1 MIKIDSYEYYY
12 NPEDGKY
19 YIRKRKSSTHPLK
32 KIKDKLNKSKD
43 KKDRKDKTSKGNKGN
58 RSDDA
63 SNKGNKLRDKADAT
77 NKTNKSR
84 DRAHTANETNKSYDK
99 AATANETN
107 KAQDR
112 ANTVNEM
119 NQFHDKADTVN
130 ETNKA
135 QDRADTVNEMNQF
148 YGKADEMN
156 ETNKLDEKM
165 SKVDI
170 TEHSLYRMSIK
181 NNHNHP
187 IKVSIVMPTY
197 NKYHQTSLSLYGLS
211 KQTFSHAEYEV
222 ILVDDASS
230 DNTSDIL
237 KEVDVPFK
245 FKYIQMKQNKGR
257 SSVRNIG
264 INHAEGDLLIFL
276 DGEMLAPPAFIENHY
291 KHHVHESNLVVTG
304 AMHYEGVY
312 TFIMPDYN
320 EDQVAHLKQLVN
332 NDAEYRRLYEN
343 YEQTQQHLN
352 VPCPLVTKEDIDT
365 NRFQRLSFPNRYFLN
380 SGLKHFGERLE
391 GFTLPYIAFLS
402 GNVSVR
408 KANLKKS
415 GLFDETFVGYG
426 AEDWE
431 LGYRLYKNGVQF
443 VLDPSTVAYH
453 QEHGIS
459 KRKVKEQW
467 GNHYRFVKKHPNID
481 VLILSLEWK
490 ELPFM
495 HLHQT
500 LVEYNELEERFP
512 DEYNEL
518 THAFRTMLF
527 RIIEYLNN
535 GQPVTKLYDLPED
548 SEERMKIHQQF
559 ETLRPRGFD
568 YLASSFEQIYYL

>member
-1 MIKIDSYEYYY
+1 MIKIDSYKYYY

-19 YIRKRKSSTHPLK
+19 YIRKKKNGPHSLK
-32 KIKDKLNKSKD
+32 KLKDKLNNSKD
-43 KKDRKDKTSKGNKGN
+43 KKNKGN
-58 RSDDA
+58 RSDD
-63 SNKGNKLRDKADAT
+63 ST
-77 NKTNKSR
+77 NKVNKSR
-84 DRAHTANETNKSYDK
+84 NKADTANETNKSYNK
-99 AATANETN
+99 ADAVNETN
-107 KAQDR
+107 KSQDR

-119 NQFHDKADTVN
+119 NQFHD
-130 ETNKA
+130 
-135 QDRADTVNEMNQF
+135 RADTVNEMNQF
-148 YGKADEMN
+148 HDRANTVNEM
-156 ETNKLDEKM
+156 NKLDEKM
-165 SKVDI
+165 SKVDL
-170 TEHSLYRMSIK
+170 TDHSLYRMSIK
-181 NNHNHP
+181 NNHKHP
-187 IKVSIVMPTY
+187 IKVSIIMPTY

-291 KHHVHESNLVVTG
+291 KHHMHESNLVVTG

-320 EDQVAHLKQLVN
+320 EDQMAHLKELVN

-343 YEQTQQHLN
+343 YEQTKQHTN
-352 VPCPLVTKEDIDT
+352 GPCPLVTKEDIDT

-415 GLFDETFVGYG
+415 GLFDETFIGYG

-467 GNHYRFVKKHPNID
+467 GNHYRFVNKHPHID

-495 HLHQT
+495 HMHKT
-500 LVEYNELEERFP
+500 LVEYNQLEERFP
-512 DEYNEL
+512 GEYNEFK
-518 THAFRTMLF
+518 HAFRVMLF

-535 GQPVTKLYDLPED
+535 GQPVTKLYDLPGG
-548 SEERMKIHQQF
+548 SEERIKIIQQF

>member
-107 KAQDR
+107 KVQDR
-112 ANTVNEM
+112 ANTVNDM

-130 ETNKA
+130 
-135 QDRADTVNEMNQF
+135 DMNQF

-276 DGEMLAPPAFIENHY
+276 DGEMLAPAAFIENHY

-352 VPCPLVTKEDIDT
+352 VPCPLITKEDIDT

>member
-63 SNKGNKLRDKADAT
+63 ANKGNKLRDKADAT

-518 THAFRTMLF
+518 KHAFRTMLF

-535 GQPVTKLYDLPED
+535 GQPVTKLYDLPEGSD
-548 SEERMKIHQQF
+548 ERMKIHQQF

>member
-1 MIKIDSYEYYY
+1 MIKIDSYKYYY

-19 YIRKRKSSTHPLK
+19 YIRKKKNSPHSLK
-32 KIKDKLNKSKD
+32 KLKDKLNKSKD
-43 KKDRKDKTSKGNKGN
+43 KKDRKDKTRKGNKGN

-63 SNKGNKLRDKADAT
+63 TNKVNKSHDKA
-77 NKTNKSR
+77 N
-84 DRAHTANETNKSYDK
+84 TANETNKSH
-99 AATANETN
+99 
-107 KAQDR
+107 DR

-119 NQFHDKADTVN
+119 NKPH
-130 ETNKA
+130 
-135 QDRADTVNEMNQF
+135 DRANTVNEMN
-148 YGKADEMN
+148 KPHDRANTVNEMN
-156 ETNKLDEKM
+156 KFHDKAETANEMNKFHDKAETANEMNKLDEKM
-165 SKVDI
+165 SKVDQ
-170 TEHSLYRMSIK
+170 TDHSLYKMSIK
-181 NNHNHP
+181 NNHKHP
-187 IKVSIVMPTY
+187 IKVSIIMPTY

-276 DGEMLAPPAFIENHY
+276 DGEMLAPPSFIENHY
-291 KHHVHESNLVVTG
+291 KHHMHESNLVVTG

-320 EDQVAHLKQLVN
+320 EDQMAHLKELVN

-343 YEQTQQHLN
+343 YEQTKQHSN
-352 VPCPLVTKEDIDT
+352 GPCPLVTKEDIDT

-408 KANLKKS
+408 KAQLKKS
-415 GLFDETFVGYG
+415 GYFDETFVGYG

-495 HLHQT
+495 HMHQT
-500 LVEYNELEERFP
+500 LVEYNQLEERFP

-518 THAFRTMLF
+518 KHAFRVMLF

-535 GQPVTKLYDLPED
+535 GQPVTKLYDLPGG
-548 SEERMKIHQQF
+548 SEERIKIHQQF

>member
-1 MIKIDSYEYYY
+1 MIKIDSYKYYY

-19 YIRKRKSSTHPLK
+19 YIRKKKNSPHSLK
-32 KIKDKLNKSKD
+32 KLKDKLNKSKD
-43 KKDRKDKTSKGNKGN
+43 KKDRKDKTRKGNKGN
-58 RSDDA
+58 RS
-63 SNKGNKLRDKADAT
+63 GDAT
-77 NKTNKSR
+77 NKVNKS
-84 DRAHTANETNKSYDK
+84 H
-99 AATANETN
+99 
-107 KAQDR
+107 DR

-119 NQFHDKADTVN
+119 NKPHDRANTANEMNKFHDKA
-130 ETNKA
+130 ETA
-135 QDRADTVNEMNQF
+135 NEM
-148 YGKADEMN
+148 
-156 ETNKLDEKM
+156 NKLDEKM
-165 SKVDI
+165 SKVDQ
-170 TEHSLYRMSIK
+170 TDHSLYKMSIK
-181 NNHNHP
+181 NNHKHP
-187 IKVSIVMPTY
+187 IKVSIIMPTY

-222 ILVDDASS
+222 ILIDDASS

-276 DGEMLAPPAFIENHY
+276 DGEMLAPPSFIENHY
-291 KHHVHESNLVVTG
+291 KHHMHESNLVVTG

-320 EDQVAHLKQLVN
+320 EDQMAHLKELVN

-343 YEQTQQHLN
+343 YEQTKQHSN
-352 VPCPLVTKEDIDT
+352 GPCPLVTKEDIDT

-408 KANLKKS
+408 KAQLKKS
-415 GLFDETFVGYG
+415 GYFDETFVGYG

-495 HLHQT
+495 HMHQT
-500 LVEYNELEERFP
+500 LVEYNQLEERFP

-518 THAFRTMLF
+518 KHAFRVMLF

-535 GQPVTKLYDLPED
+535 GQPVTKLYDLPGG
-548 SEERMKIHQQF
+548 SEERIKIHQQF

>member
-19 YIRKRKSSTHPLK
+19 YIRKRKNSTHPLK
-32 KIKDKLNKSKD
+32 KLKDKLDKSKD
-43 KKDRKDKTSKGNKGN
+43 KKDRKDKTSKGN
-58 RSDDA
+58 RFDDA
-63 SNKGNKLRDKADAT
+63 DTKV
-77 NKTNKSR
+77 NKSR
-84 DRAHTANETNKSYDK
+84 DKVNTGNKKNKSRDKVNTANETNKSYDK
-99 AATANETN
+99 ADA
-107 KAQDR
+107 
-112 ANTVNEM
+112 
-119 NQFHDKADTVN
+119 VN
-130 ETNKA
+130 ETNKPYA
-135 QDRADTVNEMNQF
+135 
-148 YGKADEMN
+148 KADAMN
-156 ETNKLDEKM
+156 ETNKLYDKADAVNETN
-165 SKVDI
+165 KVDI
-170 TEHSLYRMSIK
+170 TDHSLYKMSVK
-181 NNHNHP
+181 NNHKHP

-211 KQTFSHAEYEV
+211 KQTFPHAEYEV

-230 DNTSDIL
+230 DNTSNIL

-320 EDQVAHLKQLVN
+320 EDQVAHLKELVGR
-332 NDAEYRRLYEN
+332 DPEYRRLYEN
-343 YEQTQQHLN
+343 YEQTKQHSN

-391 GFTLPYIAFLS
+391 GFTLPYISFLS

-500 LVEYNELEERFP
+500 LVEYNQLEERFP
-512 DEYNEL
+512 NEYNEL
-518 THAFRTMLF
+518 KHAFCTMLF
-527 RIIEYLNN
+527 RIIEYLNS
-535 GQPVTKLYDLPED
+535 GQPVTKLYDLPEG
-548 SEERMKIHQQF
+548 SEERIKIHQQF

>member
-19 YIRKRKSSTHPLK
+19 YIRKRKNSTHPLK
-32 KIKDKLNKSKD
+32 KLKDKLDKSKD
-43 KKDRKDKTSKGNKGN
+43 KKDRKDKTSKGN
-58 RSDDA
+58 RFDDA
-63 SNKGNKLRDKADAT
+63 DNKV
-77 NKTNKSR
+77 NKSR
-84 DRAHTANETNKSYDK
+84 DKVNTGNKKNKSRDKVNTANETNKSYDK
-99 AATANETN
+99 ADAMNETN
-107 KAQDR
+107 KPY
-112 ANTVNEM
+112 
-119 NQFHDKADTVN
+119 DKADAVN
-130 ETNKA
+130 ETNKLY
-135 QDRADTVNEMNQF
+135 D
-148 YGKADEMN
+148 KADAVN
-156 ETNKLDEKM
+156 ETNK
-165 SKVDI
+165 VDI
-170 TEHSLYRMSIK
+170 TDHSLYKMSVK
-181 NNHNHP
+181 NNHKHP

-211 KQTFSHAEYEV
+211 KQTFPHAEYEV

-230 DNTSDIL
+230 DNTSNIL

-320 EDQVAHLKQLVN
+320 EDQVAHLKELVGR
-332 NDAEYRRLYEN
+332 DPEYRRLYEN
-343 YEQTQQHLN
+343 YEQTKWHSN
-352 VPCPLVTKEDIDT
+352 VPYPLVTKEDIDT

-408 KANLKKS
+408 KENLKKS
-415 GLFDETFVGYG
+415 GFFDETFVGYG

-431 LGYRLYKNGVQF
+431 LGYRLYKNGAQF

-500 LVEYNELEERFP
+500 LVEYKALEQRFP
-512 DEYNEL
+512 DEYKEFK
-518 THAFRTMLF
+518 HAFRVMLF
-527 RIIEYLNN
+527 RIIEYLNS
-535 GQPVTKLYDLPED
+535 GQPVTKLYDLPGGSD
-548 SEERMKIHQQF
+548 ERIKIIQQF

>member
-19 YIRKRKSSTHPLK
+19 YIRKRKNSTHPLK
-32 KIKDKLNKSKD
+32 KLKDKLDKSKD
-43 KKDRKDKTSKGNKGN
+43 KKDRKDKTSKGN
-58 RSDDA
+58 RFDDA
-63 SNKGNKLRDKADAT
+63 DTKV
-77 NKTNKSR
+77 NKSR
-84 DRAHTANETNKSYDK
+84 DKVNTGNKKNKSRDKVNTANETNKSYDK
-99 AATANETN
+99 ADA
-107 KAQDR
+107 
-112 ANTVNEM
+112 
-119 NQFHDKADTVN
+119 VN
-130 ETNKA
+130 ETNKPYA
-135 QDRADTVNEMNQF
+135 
-148 YGKADEMN
+148 KADAMN
-156 ETNKLDEKM
+156 ETNKLYDKADAVNETN
-165 SKVDI
+165 KVDI
-170 TEHSLYRMSIK
+170 TDHSLYKMSVK
-181 NNHNHP
+181 NNHKHT

-211 KQTFSHAEYEV
+211 KQTFPHAEYEV

-230 DNTSDIL
+230 DNTSNIL

-320 EDQVAHLKQLVN
+320 EDQVAHLKELVGR
-332 NDAEYRRLYEN
+332 DPEYRRLYEN
-343 YEQTQQHLN
+343 YEQTKQHSN

-500 LVEYNELEERFP
+500 LVEYNQLEERFP
-512 DEYNEL
+512 NEYNEL
-518 THAFRTMLF
+518 KHAFCTMLF
-527 RIIEYLNN
+527 RIIEYLNS
-535 GQPVTKLYDLPED
+535 GQPVTKLYDLPEG
-548 SEERMKIHQQF
+548 SEERIKIHQQF

>member
-63 SNKGNKLRDKADAT
+63 ANKGNKLRDKADAT

>member
-63 SNKGNKLRDKADAT
+63 ANKGNKLRDKADAT

-170 TEHSLYRMSIK
+170 TEQSLYRMSIK

-518 THAFRTMLF
+518 KHAFRTMLF

-535 GQPVTKLYDLPED
+535 GQPVTKLYDLPEGSD
-548 SEERMKIHQQF
+548 ERMKIHQQF

>member
-19 YIRKRKSSTHPLK
+19 YIRKRKNSTHPLK
-32 KIKDKLNKSKD
+32 KLKDKLDKSKD
-43 KKDRKDKTSKGNKGN
+43 KKDRKDKTSKGN
-58 RSDDA
+58 RFDDA
-63 SNKGNKLRDKADAT
+63 DTKV
-77 NKTNKSR
+77 NKSR
-84 DRAHTANETNKSYDK
+84 DKVNTGNKKNKSRDKVNTANETNKSYDK
-99 AATANETN
+99 ADA
-107 KAQDR
+107 
-112 ANTVNEM
+112 
-119 NQFHDKADTVN
+119 VN
-130 ETNKA
+130 ETNKPYA
-135 QDRADTVNEMNQF
+135 
-148 YGKADEMN
+148 KADAMN
-156 ETNKLDEKM
+156 ETNKLYDKADAVNETN
-165 SKVDI
+165 KVDI
-170 TEHSLYRMSIK
+170 TDHSLYKMSVK
-181 NNHNHP
+181 NNHKHP

-211 KQTFSHAEYEV
+211 KQTFPHAEYEV

-230 DNTSDIL
+230 DNTSNIL

-276 DGEMLAPPAFIENHY
+276 DGEMLTPPAFIENHY

-320 EDQVAHLKQLVN
+320 EDQVAHLKELVGR
-332 NDAEYRRLYEN
+332 DPEYRRLYEN
-343 YEQTQQHLN
+343 YEQTKQHSN

-500 LVEYNELEERFP
+500 LVEYNQLEERFP
-512 DEYNEL
+512 NEYNEL
-518 THAFRTMLF
+518 KHAFCTMLF
-527 RIIEYLNN
+527 RIIEYLNS
-535 GQPVTKLYDLPED
+535 GQPVTKLYDLPEG
-548 SEERMKIHQQF
+548 SEERIKIHQQF